1 MQQCNNILF
10 PLGGFRLR
18 QLQLP
23 VRSDFEF
30 HHGKAA
36 GGHHH
41 RGDLGDGECG
51 NSQRYGEPARGQRAV
66 SVSVEYRSDPEHGKF
81 GFMLLPGLSGVGHEL
96 SGAGAPAGGGGS
108 SQHNNATTYYFRL
121 VGFDYDN
128 YSYRYGA
135 ILSFTTGKPPA
146 VTTTA
151 ATSVT
156 GSAATL
162 NGR

>member
-1 MQQCNNILF
+1 MWATNSQAQA
-10 PLGGFRLR
+10 LR
-18 QLQLP
+18 QAVADLP
-23 VRSDFEF
+23 
-30 HHGKAA
+30 
-36 GGHHH
+36 
-41 RGDLGDGECG
+41 
-51 NSQRYGEPARGQRAV
+51 NAR
-66 SVSVEYRSDPEHGKF
+66 
-81 GFMLLPGLSGVGHEL
+81 
-96 SGAGAPAGGGGS
+96 
-108 SQHNNATTYYFRL
+108 TYYFRL